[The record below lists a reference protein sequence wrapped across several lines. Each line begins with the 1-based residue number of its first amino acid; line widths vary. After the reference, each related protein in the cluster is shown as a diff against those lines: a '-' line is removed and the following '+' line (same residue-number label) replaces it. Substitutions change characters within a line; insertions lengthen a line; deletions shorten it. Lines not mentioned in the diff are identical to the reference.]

1 MNEMV
6 KKFLLAGDKV
16 MPKIHLRQSRFTYIA
31 CEPLTINKEKIQKF
45 QETRDSRYTYQV
57 KLQRASFQHYIAYD
71 LRRFLELISKKVL
84 RDKEFNIAKNL
95 DYD

>member
-6 KKFLLAGDKV
+6 KKFLLAGDKA
-16 MPKIHLRQSRFTYIA
+16 MPKIHLRQPRFTYIA
-31 CEPLTINKEKIQKF
+31 CEPLTKNKEKIQKF
-45 QETRDSRYTYQV
+45 QETGDSRYTYQV
-57 KLQRASFQHYIAYD
+57 KLQRASFQRYIAYD